1 MARGSF
7 DYGHLSDADLITRY
21 NQSFSKDSPS
31 PKQPVITRYN
41 QSFSKD
47 SPSPKQPVA
56 SSAIATGVEVGY
68 DFLSLN
74 PRRTD
79 KEQRLYL
86 FGRYEY
92 YDSMYKTAKAVTH
105 YEEYGR
111 QRLAVYEEYGRQR
124 LAVGVNYYPL
134 KEVVL
139 KGEYSIGLL
148 KSKFN
153 NSASSKASSTTSLP
167 CR

>member
-1 MARGSF
+1 MPLPQVWRWATISS
-7 DYGHLSDADLITRY
+7 LSIPGVPTR
-21 NQSFSKDSPS
+21 
-31 PKQPVITRYN
+31 
-41 QSFSKD
+41 
-47 SPSPKQPVA
+47 
-56 SSAIATGVEVGY
+56 SS
-68 DFLSLN
+68 
-74 PRRTD
+74 
-79 KEQRLYL
+79 LYL

-105 YEEYGR
+105 
-111 QRLAVYEEYGRQR
+111 YEEYGRQR

-153 NSASSKASSTTSLP
+153 NEPAVSVGVAYAGFFNL
-167 CR
+167 

>member
-1 MARGSF
+1 MA
-7 DYGHLSDADLITRY
+7 SD
-21 NQSFSKDSPS
+21 
-31 PKQPVITRYN
+31 
-41 QSFSKD
+41 
-47 SPSPKQPVA
+47 
-56 SSAIATGVEVGY
+56 AIATGVEVGY
-68 DFLSLN
+68 DFLSLT
-74 PRRTD
+74 PKPTD

-111 QRLAVYEEYGRQR
+111 QRLAV
-124 LAVGVNYYPL
+124 GVNYYPL

-153 NSASSKASSTTSLP
+153 NEPAVSVGVAYAGFFNL
-167 CR
+167 